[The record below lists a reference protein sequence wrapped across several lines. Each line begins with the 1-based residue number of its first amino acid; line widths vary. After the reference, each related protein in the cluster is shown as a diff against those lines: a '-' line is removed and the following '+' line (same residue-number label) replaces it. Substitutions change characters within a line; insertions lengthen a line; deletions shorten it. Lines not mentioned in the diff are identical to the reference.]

1 MESSVAHLNFT
12 VASIMAREQKK
23 APTMWW
29 RRVEEPGRR
38 EDDSEHVLKQQHT
51 SEGQATVSAY
61 SIGDPSS
68 K

>member
-1 MESSVAHLNFT
+1 MEENRRDAVE
-12 VASIMAREQKK
+12 RE
-23 APTMWW
+23 
-29 RRVEEPGRR
+29 EEPGRR